1 MLASPRAHRLA
12 SRLNFRDE
20 RPAEIFSIDKVLFT
34 GPVLALALAILSFH
48 RTLGQS
54 ADQVALKD
62 EDEKE

>member
-20 RPAEIFSIDKVLFT
+20 RPAEIFLIDKVLST
-34 GPVLALALAILSFH
+34 GPGPALAILSFH

>member
-20 RPAEIFSIDKVLFT
+20 RPAEIFSINNVLFT
-34 GPVLALALAILSFH
+34 GPVLALAILSFH